1 MNILIPLVILSCI
14 IGVCCILFVD
24 NYLFNSKRRSLI
36 KLITIGFIINIF
48 IFMYLKLSFSK
59 IRTRKGPQ
67 GPRGL
72 RGDKGYIGMNDSCAV
87 CGPQE
92 NTFAYENLE
101 KMKKNLVIPKKPL
114 LKKIKIKDTKN
125 YYFKINKIF
134 TEIIGCNNK
143 LVNNEKEAK
152 IIIDDIINNR
162 KSLILCQHSN
172 FRGKTLGL
180 DIGTYD
186 LNNFILINNTTW
198 KNQVSSLKLKHYT
211 RLIINSSTVIENN
224 SSIMRYYNMDELKSL
239 GIENDTIQTVKIE
252 DMEIPFVDTD
262 LNLEETIG
270 EPTEAEIIDYLQIN
284 YKNKADS
291 TVNDQQKRMFYKK
304 CYGVNYIED
313 ISDILYTRYNTRV
326 INPYNKNKSDVEID
340 ANVFTNEC
348 PDKQHLQ
355 ELYATTGGGALHT
368 IYGKC
373 SDGTI
378 LRKGGANRG
387 NLKKSNIGKTN
398 SLDIYSSNSEH
409 QWARRISGIGD
420 IKSSDVGNPTKLSC
434 NDGFIVGFNTYYNK
448 HDRGKDLIDGVSLI
462 CAKEII

>member
-1 MNILIPLVILSCI
+1 
-14 IGVCCILFVD
+14 
-24 NYLFNSKRRSLI
+24 
-36 KLITIGFIINIF
+36 
-48 IFMYLKLSFSK
+48 MYLKLSFSK

-72 RGDKGYIGMNDSCAV
+72 RGDKGYIGMNDSCGV

-114 LKKIKIKDTKN
+114 LKKIKIKNTKN
-125 YYFKINKIF
+125 YYYKINKIF
-134 TEIIGCNNK
+134 SEIIGCNNK
-143 LVNNEKEAK
+143 LVNDEKEAK
-152 IIIDDIINNR
+152 MIIDDIIKNR

-172 FRGKTLGL
+172 FKGKTLGL

-186 LNNFILINNTTW
+186 LNNFLLSENTTW

-211 RLIINSSTVIENN
+211 KLTINSSIIIENN
-224 SSIMRYYNMDELKSL
+224 SSTIRYYNMDELNSL
-239 GIENDTIQTVKIE
+239 GLPNDTIHTIKIE
-252 DMEIPFVDTD
+252 DLEIPFTDTD
-262 LNLEETIG
+262 LNLEETVG
-270 EPTEAEIIDYLQIN
+270 EPTEAEIIDFLQIN

-291 TVNDQQKRMFYKK
+291 SINNEEKKLFYKK
-304 CYGVNYIED
+304 CYGVDFYDYD
-313 ISDILYTRYNTRV
+313 IGKKNMRYNTNL
-326 INPYNKNKSDVEID
+326 INPYNNSKSDVEIH

-348 PDKQHLQ
+348 PDKQYLK

-378 LRKGGANRG
+378 LQKGGSNRG
-387 NLKKSNIGKTN
+387 VLKKSVIGKTN

-409 QWARRISGIGD
+409 QWARRISGIGN
-420 IKSSDVGNPTKLSC
+420 IKSSDVGAPTNLSC
-434 NDGFIVGFNTYYNK
+434 NNGFIVGFNTYYNK
-448 HDRGKDLIDGVSLI
+448 HERGKDLIDGVSLI
-462 CAKEII
+462 CSNEVI